1 MNDHPLKVEH
11 HNTTS
16 DGGSI
21 ASKDYEDRYFQDNG
35 FDESK
40 EVYIGGNNLEERWE
54 SFSGSCFTI
63 GELGFGLGLN
73 FLTTMHCWL
82 KKERSFNLDYIGIDK
97 KILEKK
103 NLVLLEEAFP
113 NLKKEI
119 NIFKECDVVGH
130 NGFECIS
137 IPDLKIRL
145 ILVTED
151 VQKAIND
158 ICISN
163 IDAWFLDGF
172 DPKKNPEMW
181 TEDVLKAVFD
191 LSSSD
196 SSFSS
201 FTSVGR
207 IRRALLE
214 NGFEVNK
221 VPGFG
226 TKRHRIVGRKF
237 EENKKSLDI
246 EYFDMENLYK
256 TKDDYTANEIEVF
269 IDENKD
275 QLKREYIDFKY
286 VILNPKNLIGIEEFN
301 QEFFDEIDSI
311 ENKISQG
318 STFDTI
324 LEDIN
329 VDIIEVN
336 EFAPSSSKQINEDLI
351 YSKKTSKID
360 LIESGDNFLLYN
372 IDNQYD
378 RAPDLNDEII
388 KGEIVELIYQKGKF
402 DYNREIIEEIQ
413 KKKFDNSKFEE
424 LAGSNKEYSSINSI
438 EDDKLIDINSVKMLY
453 ALPVNSFALVNKED
467 KIYLVKITG
476 TNKNSFN
483 KTDEKYLKFVNSQ
496 NTNNRKSIL
505 QSYDQLLNDK
515 YQVQLNQKTIDRVK
529 NYFK

>member
-1 MNDHPLKVEH
+1 MIEKLKELGWKKTGGFLVMAFVAFAFIFGGFGGGFST
-11 HNTTS
+11 NNQNNIAKINKTNVTTQ
-16 DGGSI
+16 DFI
-21 ASKDYEDRYFQDNG
+21 DYVNQSGISQEAIRD
-35 FDESK
+35 
-40 EVYIGGNNLEERWE
+40 NLENNIIEE
-54 SFSGSCFTI
+54 LLSGLIS
-63 GELGFGLGLN
+63 
-73 FLTTMHCWL
+73 TTL
-82 KKERSFNLDYIGIDK
+82 ID
-97 KILEKK
+97 LE
-103 NLVLLEEAFP
+103 
-113 NLKKEI
+113 I
-119 NIFKECDVVGH
+119 
-130 NGFECIS
+130 
-137 IPDLKIRL
+137 
-145 ILVTED
+145 ED
-151 VQKAIND
+151 
-158 ICISN
+158 
-163 IDAWFLDGF
+163 
-172 DPKKNPEMW
+172 
-181 TEDVLKAVFD
+181 FD
-191 LSSSD
+191 LSINERTILKNIKENKNFHD
-196 SSFSS
+196 
-201 FTSVGR
+201 
-207 IRRALLE
+207 E
-214 NGFEVNK
+214 NGTFQRIKYEKFLLSNNLSAAMFELQLKNRELQK
-221 VPGFG
+221 HLFDFIGAGIITPNFLIE
-226 TKRHRIVGRKF
+226 KKF
-237 EENKKSLDI
+237 EENNKSLDI

-256 TKDDYTANEIEVF
+256 TKNDYTANEIEVF
-269 IDENKD
+269 INENKD

-329 VDIIEVN
+329 VDIIKVN
-336 EFAPSSSKQINEDLI
+336 EFAPSSRKQINKDLI

-360 LIESGDNFLLYN
+360 LIENGDNFLLYN

-453 ALPVNSFALVNKED
+453 ALPVNSFALVNKEE

-483 KTDEKYLKFVNSQ
+483 KTDEKYLKFVNSE

-505 QSYDQLLNDK
+505 QSYDQLLNNK

>member
-1 MNDHPLKVEH
+1 MIEKLK
-11 HNTTS
+11 NLGWKQF
-16 DGGSI
+16 GGLVLIVIIII
-21 ASKDYEDRYFQDNG
+21 AF
-35 FDESK
+35 
-40 EVYIGGNNLEERWE
+40 
-54 SFSGSCFTI
+54 
-63 GELGFGLGLN
+63 GFGGFGGGFSTN
-73 FLTTMHCWL
+73 NQNNIAKINKTNVTTQDFIDYVNQSGISQ
-82 KKERSFNLDYIGIDK
+82 EAIRDNLDNNIIEELLSGLISTTLID
-97 KILEKK
+97 LEIK
-103 NLVLLEEAFP
+103 
-113 NLKKEI
+113 
-119 NIFKECDVVGH
+119 D
-130 NGFECIS
+130 
-137 IPDLKIRL
+137 
-145 ILVTED
+145 
-151 VQKAIND
+151 
-158 ICISN
+158 
-163 IDAWFLDGF
+163 
-172 DPKKNPEMW
+172 
-181 TEDVLKAVFD
+181 FD
-191 LSSSD
+191 LSINERTILKNIKENKNFQD
-196 SSFSS
+196 
-201 FTSVGR
+201 
-207 IRRALLE
+207 E
-214 NGFEVNK
+214 NGAFQRIKYEKFLLSNNLSAPMFELQLKNRELQK
-221 VPGFG
+221 HLFDFIGAG
-226 TKRHRIVGRKF
+226 TITPNFLIEKKF
-237 EENKKSLDI
+237 EENNKSLDI

-329 VDIIEVN
+329 VDIIKVN
-336 EFAPSSSKQINEDLI
+336 EFAPSSSQQINEDLI
-351 YSKKTSKID
+351 YSKKASKID
-360 LIESGDNFLLYN
+360 LIENGDNFLLYN

-378 RAPDLNDEII
+378 QAPDLNDDII

-483 KTDEKYLKFVNSQ
+483 KTDEKYLKFVNSE

>member
-1 MNDHPLKVEH
+1 MIEKLK
-11 HNTTS
+11 
-16 DGGSI
+16 
-21 ASKDYEDRYFQDNG
+21 
-35 FDESK
+35 
-40 EVYIGGNNLEERWE
+40 
-54 SFSGSCFTI
+54 
-63 GELGFGLGLN
+63 ELGWKKTGGFLVMAFVAFAFIFGGFGGGFSTN
-73 FLTTMHCWL
+73 NQNNIAKINKTNVTTQDFIDYVNQSGISQ
-82 KKERSFNLDYIGIDK
+82 EAIRDNLDNNIIEELLSGLISTTLID
-97 KILEKK
+97 LE
-103 NLVLLEEAFP
+103 
-113 NLKKEI
+113 I
-119 NIFKECDVVGH
+119 
-130 NGFECIS
+130 
-137 IPDLKIRL
+137 
-145 ILVTED
+145 ED
-151 VQKAIND
+151 
-158 ICISN
+158 
-163 IDAWFLDGF
+163 
-172 DPKKNPEMW
+172 
-181 TEDVLKAVFD
+181 FD
-191 LSSSD
+191 LSINERTILKNIKENKNFHD
-196 SSFSS
+196 
-201 FTSVGR
+201 
-207 IRRALLE
+207 E
-214 NGFEVNK
+214 NGTFQRIKYEKFLLSNNLSATMFELQLKNRELQK
-221 VPGFG
+221 HLFDFIGAG
-226 TKRHRIVGRKF
+226 TITPNFLIEKKF
-237 EENKKSLDI
+237 EENNKSLDI

-301 QEFFDEIDSI
+301 QDFFDEIDSI

-351 YSKKTSKID
+351 YSKKASKID

>member
-1 MNDHPLKVEH
+1 MIEKLKNLGWKQLGGLVLIVIIIIAFGFGGFGGGFST
-11 HNTTS
+11 NNQNNIAKINKTNVTTQDFIDYVNQS
-16 DGGSI
+16 GISQEAIRDNLDNNIIEELLSGLISTTLIDLEIKDFDISI
-21 ASKDYEDRYFQDNG
+21 NERTILKNIKENKNFQDENG
-35 FDESK
+35 IFQRIKYEKFLLS
-40 EVYIGGNNLEERWE
+40 NNLSATMFELQLKNRELQKHL
-54 SFSGSCFTI
+54 FDFIGAGTI
-63 GELGFGLGLN
+63 TPN
-73 FLTTMHCWL
+73 FL
-82 KKERSFNLDYIGIDK
+82 I
-97 KILEKK
+97 EK
-103 NLVLLEEAFP
+103 
-113 NLKKEI
+113 
-119 NIFKECDVVGH
+119 
-130 NGFECIS
+130 
-137 IPDLKIRL
+137 
-145 ILVTED
+145 
-151 VQKAIND
+151 
-158 ICISN
+158 
-163 IDAWFLDGF
+163 
-172 DPKKNPEMW
+172 
-181 TEDVLKAVFD
+181 
-191 LSSSD
+191 
-196 SSFSS
+196 
-201 FTSVGR
+201 
-207 IRRALLE
+207 
-214 NGFEVNK
+214 
-221 VPGFG
+221 
-226 TKRHRIVGRKF
+226 KF
-237 EENKKSLDI
+237 EENNKSLDI

-324 LEDIN
+324 LADIN

-336 EFAPSSSKQINEDLI
+336 EFAPSSNKQINEDLI
-351 YSKKTSKID
+351 YSKKASKID
-360 LIESGDNFLLYN
+360 LIENGDNFLLYN

-438 EDDKLIDINSVKMLY
+438 DDDKLIDINSVKMLY

-483 KTDEKYLKFVNSQ
+483 KTDEKYLKFVNNE

>member
-1 MNDHPLKVEH
+1 MIEKLK
-11 HNTTS
+11 NLGWKQL
-16 DGGSI
+16 GGLVLIVIIII
-21 ASKDYEDRYFQDNG
+21 AF
-35 FDESK
+35 
-40 EVYIGGNNLEERWE
+40 
-54 SFSGSCFTI
+54 
-63 GELGFGLGLN
+63 GFGGFGGGFSTN
-73 FLTTMHCWL
+73 NQNNIAKINKTNVTTQD
-82 KKERSFNLDYIGIDK
+82 FIDYVNQSGI
-97 KILEKK
+97 
-103 NLVLLEEAFP
+103 
-113 NLKKEI
+113 
-119 NIFKECDVVGH
+119 
-130 NGFECIS
+130 S
-137 IPDLKIRL
+137 
-145 ILVTED
+145 
-151 VQKAIND
+151 QKAIRDNLD
-158 ICISN
+158 NNIIEELLSGLISTTL
-163 IDAWFLDGF
+163 IDL
-172 DPKKNPEMW
+172 EI
-181 TEDVLKAVFD
+181 EDFD
-191 LSSSD
+191 LSINERTILKNIKENKNFHD
-196 SSFSS
+196 
-201 FTSVGR
+201 
-207 IRRALLE
+207 E
-214 NGFEVNK
+214 NGTFQRIKYEKFLLSNNLSAAMFELQLKNRELQK
-221 VPGFG
+221 HLFDFIGAG
-226 TKRHRIVGRKF
+226 TITPNFLIEKKF
-237 EENKKSLDI
+237 EENNKSLDI

-324 LEDIN
+324 LEGIN

-351 YSKKTSKID
+351 YSKKASKID

>member
-1 MNDHPLKVEH
+1 MIKK
-11 HNTTS
+11 
-16 DGGSI
+16 I
-21 ASKDYEDRYFQDNG
+21 
-35 FDESK
+35 K
-40 EVYIGGNNLEERWE
+40 EVGWKKSGGFLVMAVVSLAFVFGGFGGGFSTNNQNNIAKINKTNVTTQEFIDYVNQSGISQEVIRNNLDNNIIEELL
-54 SFSGSCFTI
+54 SGLISTTLI
-63 GELGFGLGLN
+63 DLEVKDFGLSINEITILKNIKENKNFHDENGVFQRIKYEKFLLSSNMSASMFELQLKNRELQKHLFDFIGAGTITPN
-73 FLTTMHCWL
+73 FL
-82 KKERSFNLDYIGIDK
+82 I
-97 KILEKK
+97 EK
-103 NLVLLEEAFP
+103 N
-113 NLKKEI
+113 
-119 NIFKECDVVGH
+119 
-130 NGFECIS
+130 
-137 IPDLKIRL
+137 
-145 ILVTED
+145 
-151 VQKAIND
+151 
-158 ICISN
+158 
-163 IDAWFLDGF
+163 
-172 DPKKNPEMW
+172 
-181 TEDVLKAVFD
+181 
-191 LSSSD
+191 
-196 SSFSS
+196 
-201 FTSVGR
+201 
-207 IRRALLE
+207 
-214 NGFEVNK
+214 
-221 VPGFG
+221 
-226 TKRHRIVGRKF
+226 F
-237 EENKKSLDI
+237 EENNKSLDI
-246 EYFDMENLYK
+246 EYFDMETLYK
-256 TKDDYTANEIEVF
+256 TKEDYTDNEIEVF

-324 LEDIN
+324 LADIN

-336 EFAPSSSKQINEDLI
+336 EFAPSSNKQINEDLI
-351 YSKKTSKID
+351 YSKKASKID
-360 LIESGDNFLLYN
+360 LIENGDNFLLYN

-438 EDDKLIDINSVKMLY
+438 EDDELIDINSVKMLY

-483 KTDEKYLKFVNSQ
+483 KTDEKYLKFVNNQ